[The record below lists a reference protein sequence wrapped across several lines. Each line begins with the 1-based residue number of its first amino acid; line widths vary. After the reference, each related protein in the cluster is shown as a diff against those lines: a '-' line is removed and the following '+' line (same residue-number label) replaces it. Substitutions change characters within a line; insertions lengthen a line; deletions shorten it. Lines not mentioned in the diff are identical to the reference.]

1 MKKKNSIV
9 QEYKRVSVSYE
20 RKRKDETEVV
30 EQFMDH
36 YFMTS

>member
-30 EQFMDH
+30 E
-36 YFMTS
+36 